1 MSVESARR
9 DLDELVAA
17 ADGSPRSRMKIACHA
32 LWLALEI
39 RKPML
44 SEVEFK
50 REVSTYLDD
59 VLRMGVT
66 FDLEIDGLRPHNP
79 YAARMA
85 ELAPVIEALSERID
99 TLILDPSTPLSE
111 LRETIESA
119 VSDPSVQEAQE
130 ILSRQSKTS
139 H

>member
-1 MSVESARR
+1 MSIESASQ
-9 DLDELVAA
+9 DLDEIVAV
-17 ADGSPRSRMKIACHA
+17 ADGSPRSRMTIACHA

-39 RKPML
+39 RKPTL
-44 SEVEFK
+44 SEVDWK

-79 YAARMA
+79 YAARLA
-85 ELAPVIEALSERID
+85 ELGPVIEALSERLD
-99 TLILDPSTPLSE
+99 RLILDPDASLSE
-111 LRETIESA
+111 LRETIDSA
-119 VSDPSVQEAQE
+119 VRDPAVIEAQE
-130 ILSRQSKTS
+130 IMRGRSKPS